1 MSHYLEVLYPCK
13 KPQKEQLSAE
23 TTDFT
28 STVLSP
34 IEQTSSNSAASTR
47 TLHHRKSNRLKIYF
61 VGIILIMFRLRRFS
75 NLGDRKQ
82 C

>member
-1 MSHYLEVLYPCK
+1 M
-13 KPQKEQLSAE
+13 QKATERTTVE

-47 TLHHRKSNRLKIYF
+47 ILHHRKSNRLKIHF
-61 VGIILIMFRLRRFS
+61 VGIILITFRLKRFS
-75 NLGDRKQ
+75 NLGDGKQ